1 MLNEKN
7 SNSILVPAPT
17 AWPFIAAL
25 GVALT
30 FTGLVTHVAVSV
42 VGMAVLLRAAT
53 GWWLEVLPE
62 QKEKSVSVSAT
73 DRSEAHVPRSSLAVD
88 HLETG
93 VGGHRVRIPV
103 EVHPYWTGLYGG
115 VAGAVAMAAVATV
128 FGLIAQG
135 SIWYPMNL
143 LAAGIIPSLAAATV
157 EQLRAFSLAGLIAG
171 SLIHGTISLFVGLLY
186 AVSLPMFPRG
196 ASWRSGL
203 VTPVLWSGLVAAT
216 LGAINPTLNER
227 IEWGWFVGSQIA
239 FGLAAG
245 WVVARTAKIET
256 MQSWPLAERAGID
269 APRDDADKTGSEEKP
284 EL

>member
-1 MLNEKN
+1 MLNENN
-7 SNSILVPAPT
+7 SNSILVSART
-17 AWPFIAAL
+17 AWLFMAAL

-30 FTGLVTHVAVSV
+30 LTGLVTHIAVSV

-53 GWWLEVLPE
+53 GWWFEVLPE
-62 QKEKSVSVSAT
+62 QKEETVWVSAA
-73 DRSEAHVPRSSLAVD
+73 DRSGAKVPRSSLAVH
-88 HLETG
+88 HLQTG

-115 VAGAVAMAAVATV
+115 VAGAVAMAVVATA

-135 SIWYPMNL
+135 SIWYPINL
-143 LAAGIIPSLAAATV
+143 LAAGIVPSLAAATV

-203 VTPVLWSGLVAAT
+203 VTPVLWSGLVAAGNI
-216 LGAINPTLNER
+216 LKECWPDLER
-227 IEWGWFVGSQIA
+227 LFRRRQPSHASDGRGS
-239 FGLAAG
+239 AG
-245 WVVARTAKIET
+245 
-256 MQSWPLAERAGID
+256 PPAGPD
-269 APRDDADKTGSEEKP
+269 GTE
-284 EL
+284 